1 MAKAAELSNV
11 VAVSELSDWPAAT
24 APSSFVNPTLRPELV
39 STACNARLPPD
50 GIGDPARDVTDQ
62 QLVARCLAGDR
73 SAERALYDAHVDR
86 VFRLAYRL
94 AGDTDLAQ
102 DFTQETFIRA
112 FDRLGQYRGD
122 ASLATWL
129 HTIATSVSL
138 NGMRSV
144 TRLRTRSA
152 PEDELSALPA
162 RSTPQA
168 PHDLR
173 ERLHAAIGGL
183 SAKLR
188 PVFVM
193 HDVEGY
199 THDEIGS
206 ALGIPVGTSKARLF
220 DARAKLRA
228 ALALFAGDTIS

>member
-1 MAKAAELSNV
+1 M
-11 VAVSELSDWPAAT
+11 
-24 APSSFVNPTLRPELV
+24 
-39 STACNARLPPD
+39 STSCNARLPLD
-50 GIGDPARDVTDQ
+50 GIGDPARDVTDL
-62 QLVARCLAGDR
+62 QLVARCIAGDR
-73 SAERALYDAHVDR
+73 AAERALYDAHVDR

-129 HTIATSVSL
+129 HTIAMSVSL
-138 NGMRSV
+138 NGMRSI
-144 TRLRTRSA
+144 TRLRTRSVA
-152 PEDELSALPA
+152 VDELADLPS
-162 RSTPQA
+162 RQMPTA

-173 ERLHAAIGGL
+173 ERLHAAIDGL

-199 THDEIGS
+199 THDEIGT
-206 ALGIPVGTSKARLF
+206 ALGIPAGTSKARLF

>member
-1 MAKAAELSNV
+1 M
-11 VAVSELSDWPAAT
+11 
-24 APSSFVNPTLRPELV
+24 
-39 STACNARLPPD
+39 
-50 GIGDPARDVTDQ
+50 TDQ

-86 VFRLAYRL
+86 VYRLAYRL
-94 AGDTDLAQ
+94 AGDADLAQ

-112 FDRLGQYRGD
+112 FDRLSQYRGD

-144 TRLRTRSA
+144 TRLRGRSTSIDDV
-152 PEDELSALPA
+152 PELPA
-162 RSTPQA
+162 AGTRTS

-173 ERLHAAIGGL
+173 EKLHESIDAL
-183 SAKLR
+183 SVKLR

-199 THDEIGS
+199 THEEIGA
-206 ALGIPVGTSKARLF
+206 ALGIPAGTSKARLF

-228 ALALFAGDTIS
+228 ALALFAGDMTA

>member
-1 MAKAAELSNV
+1 M
-11 VAVSELSDWPAAT
+11 
-24 APSSFVNPTLRPELV
+24 
-39 STACNARLPPD
+39 
-50 GIGDPARDVTDQ
+50 TDA
-62 QLVARCLAGDR
+62 QLVARCIAGDR

-86 VFRLAYRL
+86 VFRIAYRL
-94 AGDTDLAQ
+94 AGDSDLAQ

-112 FDRLGQYRGD
+112 FSRLSQYRGD
-122 ASLATWL
+122 ASLSTWL

-144 TRLRTRSA
+144 TRIRGRSTNIEDL
-152 PEDELSALPA
+152 PELPA
-162 RSTPQA
+162 APHRSS

-173 ERLHAAIGGL
+173 ERMHAAIDAL
-183 SAKLR
+183 SLKLR

-199 THDEIGS
+199 THEEI
-206 ALGIPVGTSKARLF
+206 ATTLGIPVGTSKARLF

-228 ALALFAGDTIS
+228 ALEVFAGDTTA

>member
-1 MAKAAELSNV
+1 M
-11 VAVSELSDWPAAT
+11 
-24 APSSFVNPTLRPELV
+24 
-39 STACNARLPPD
+39 
-50 GIGDPARDVTDQ
+50 TDQ

-86 VFRLAYRL
+86 VFRLAFRL
-94 AGDTDLAQ
+94 AGDADLAQ

-152 PEDELSALPA
+152 PVEELADLPS
-162 RSTPQA
+162 RHIPTA

-173 ERLHAAIGGL
+173 ERLHAAIDGL

-199 THDEIGS
+199 THDEIGT

>member
-1 MAKAAELSNV
+1 
-11 VAVSELSDWPAAT
+11 
-24 APSSFVNPTLRPELV
+24 
-39 STACNARLPPD
+39 
-50 GIGDPARDVTDQ
+50 VTDS

-112 FDRLGQYRGD
+112 FQRLGQYRGD
-122 ASLATWL
+122 ASLSTWL

-144 TRLRTRSA
+144 TRMRTRSA
-152 PEDELSALPA
+152 PVEELSGLPA
-162 RSTPQA
+162 RGAAPA
-168 PHDLR
+168 PHHQR
-173 ERLHAAIGGL
+173 ERLHAAIDAL
-183 SAKLR
+183 SVKLR

-199 THDEIGS
+199 THEEIGT

-228 ALALFAGDTIS
+228 ALALFAGDHTA

>member
-1 MAKAAELSNV
+1 M
-11 VAVSELSDWPAAT
+11 
-24 APSSFVNPTLRPELV
+24 
-39 STACNARLPPD
+39 
-50 GIGDPARDVTDQ
+50 TDK

-94 AGDTDLAQ
+94 AGDSDLAQ

-112 FDRLGQYRGD
+112 FDRLSQYRGD

-144 TRLRTRSA
+144 TRLRNRSMPIDDV
-152 PEDELSALPA
+152 PELPA
-162 RSTPQA
+162 AQRNVS

-173 ERLHAAIGGL
+173 ERLHASIDAL
-183 SAKLR
+183 SVKLR

-199 THDEIGS
+199 THEEI
-206 ALGIPVGTSKARLF
+206 ANTLGIPVGTSKARLF

-228 ALALFAGDTIS
+228 ALEIFVGDRIA